1 MTANVYNTP
10 CPAIRVGRVWFR
22 SANLS
27 EKSITFLNP
36 ALKQR
41 LVGATVLVALGVIF
55 IPMLL
60 ERSNDDARLSVS
72 MEIPPSPPID
82 FINPASEASE
92 IAEIKPMPSMEEAL
106 RPIKQRQQADDAS
119 AAKKP
124 EKSTAPAANKQQDS
138 KQGAQWIVQIGSFSR
153 EVNADVLKDKLRSA
167 GFAAYV
173 ESATVNTGPIYR
185 VRLGPLEE
193 RAAAEAMVKKLD
205 QSGGYKGIVIA
216 TNEGS

>member
-1 MTANVYNTP
+1 M
-10 CPAIRVGRVWFR
+10 
-22 SANLS
+22 
-27 EKSITFLNP
+27 NP

-60 ERSNDDARLSVS
+60 ERSSDDARLSVS

-82 FINPASEASE
+82 FINPASEAPE
-92 IAEIKPMPSMEEAL
+92 IADIKPMPSMEEAL
-106 RPIKQRQQADDAS
+106 QPIKQQQQADAA

-124 EKSTAPAANKQQDS
+124 EKSAAPAAKKQEDS

-185 VRLGPLEE
+185 VRLGPLKE
-193 RAAAEAMVKKLD
+193 RAAAEALVKKLD
-205 QSGGYKGIVIA
+205 QTGGYKGIVIA
-216 TNEGS
+216 ANESS